1 MDNSDDND
9 DATNISI
16 DDVTNYSIDD
26 VNFSIDDDIDSKE
39 SIIST
44 TSEVY
49 YKENNLIQRYTNVFI
64 KKMIADSTRTFV
76 VPMFER
82 PPVQIINLQFDV
94 LKKEEKNK
102 EEEQIMVNDET
113 SSTNERN
120 KIIKNEEHQIVNK
133 VNDEHQNTTYSPV
146 IYLDSWIKKAVEEE
160 TRRKIII
167 ENHSTDVE
175 KKKRIQKLYAV
186 DREKVVDKLTSTLP
200 SILGELIWD
209 LEI

>member
-1 MDNSDDND
+1 LDNSDDND

-102 EEEQIMVNDET
+102 EEEQIMVNDE
-113 SSTNERN
+113 
-120 KIIKNEEHQIVNK
+120 
-133 VNDEHQNTTYSPV
+133 HQNTTYSPV